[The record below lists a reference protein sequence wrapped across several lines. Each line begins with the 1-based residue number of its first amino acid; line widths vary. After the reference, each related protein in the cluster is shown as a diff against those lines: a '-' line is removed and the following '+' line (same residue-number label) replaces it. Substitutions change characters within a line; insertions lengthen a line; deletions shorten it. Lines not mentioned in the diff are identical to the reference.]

1 MVTIN
6 KLKILSLLI
15 LSGILITPSHIA
27 KAEGIYNVSESDL
40 IKLLEK
46 YKDEEIVLEDGLVL
60 TVGQAIN
67 LPIDEGW
74 TIYNENVAEI
84 VDGELVG
91 KSVGSTFVS
100 QQTEDTVYIL
110 EVCITEEG
118 ISTASY
124 ARSNV
129 KNVDRDYYKVF
140 IDPGHG
146 GVDNGAVQNGVL
158 EDEINLQIS
167 KKIEAKLKA
176 KGVEV
181 KMSRYDDTYLS
192 LTDRTYMANKEG
204 SDVFVSIHQNSATN
218 SSAKGIETYYYSTR
232 QDSKELATDIQN
244 DLIQATNAT
253 DRGVKTANY
262 AVIKTASMSSSLVEC
277 GFISNPT
284 EAQNLSSSSY
294 QDKVAEGIVNG
305 IMDYLNNN
313 VILNNSGTQKPG
325 DSTTTETV
333 QTGTVKVSNSLNV
346 RSGAGTNYSVLGSL
360 SNGAKVEIVGTSG
373 SWYKIK
379 YGSGYGYVSKDYV
392 TVSSSSNNSSS
403 NSGSSNSGSSNNTT
417 TTPSTSTT
425 GTIKVNNALNV
436 RSGAGTSYSV
446 IGSLK
451 NGATVEIVE
460 TSGSWYKIKYGSGY
474 GYVSKDYVTVSSS
487 SNNSSSN
494 SGSSNSGSS
503 NNTTTTPSTST
514 TGTIK
519 VNDTLNVRS
528 GAGTSYSVIGSLK
541 NGATVEI
548 VETSGSWY
556 KIKYGSGY
564 GYVSKDYVTVSSSNN
579 NSSSNNTTTT
589 PSTSTT
595 GTIKVNNALNVRSG
609 AGTSYSVIGSLKN
622 GATVEIVETS
632 GSWYKIKY
640 GSGYG
645 YVSKDY
651 VTVSSSSNNSS
662 SNSGSSN
669 SGSSNNTI
677 TTPSTSTTGTIKV
690 NDTLNVR
697 SGAGTSYSVIGSL
710 KNGATIEIVETV
722 NSWYKIKFNN
732 GYGYVSKDYVVLQNR
747 SIAENVA
754 MKEGTVVTVALKV
767 RESNNFESDIIGTIA
782 MGEKI
787 SVLEDNGEWS
797 KISYKQ
803 SNGYILNEYV
813 DFNIA

>member
-392 TVSSSSNNSSS
+392 TVSSS
-403 NSGSSNSGSSNNTT
+403 
-417 TTPSTSTT
+417 
-425 GTIKVNNALNV
+425 
-436 RSGAGTSYSV
+436 
-446 IGSLK
+446 
-451 NGATVEIVE
+451 
-460 TSGSWYKIKYGSGY
+460 
-474 GYVSKDYVTVSSS
+474 
-487 SNNSSSN
+487 
-494 SGSSNSGSS
+494 
-503 NNTTTTPSTST
+503 
-514 TGTIK
+514 
-519 VNDTLNVRS
+519 
-528 GAGTSYSVIGSLK
+528 
-541 NGATVEI
+541 
-548 VETSGSWY
+548 
-556 KIKYGSGY
+556 
-564 GYVSKDYVTVSSSNN
+564 NN
-579 NSSSNNTTTT
+579 NSSSNNTT
-589 PSTSTT
+589 
-595 GTIKVNNALNVRSG
+595 
-609 AGTSYSVIGSLKN
+609 
-622 GATVEIVETS
+622 
-632 GSWYKIKY
+632 
-640 GSGYG
+640 
-645 YVSKDY
+645 
-651 VTVSSSSNNSS
+651 
-662 SNSGSSN
+662 
-669 SGSSNNTI
+669 